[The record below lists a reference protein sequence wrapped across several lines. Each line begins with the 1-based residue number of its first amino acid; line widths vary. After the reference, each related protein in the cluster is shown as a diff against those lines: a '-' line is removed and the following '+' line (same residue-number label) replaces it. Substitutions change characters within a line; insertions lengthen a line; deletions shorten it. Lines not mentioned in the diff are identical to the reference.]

1 MANLL
6 KFFRSTSIPA
16 GALAGAVW
24 FNPANNEI
32 KVYTGTAWEQYS
44 GLVKNVEY
52 STENKTLTIT
62 PFDGAVTS
70 INLDEFVKG
79 YINALDY
86 ADTAVAGEYVSK
98 VTQTDGLIAVTRE
111 KLPVVDVT
119 APDGTT
125 IVNSES
131 KKAELSQVT
140 ATTIKA
146 AVAECSDNKFA
157 TEKAVRSAINALDY
171 NDTAVTGQY
180 VSAVSEVDGVITVTR
195 ANLPTESADVDSL
208 DGKTGVI
215 TTLKGQTA
223 TGAINLEVDEK
234 NQLKA
239 TLVGSFENGA
249 QVNQLVGVKL
259 NGTDLAIAKDKTV
272 NVTAI
277 EGIAKNDKILSKNGN
292 NIQSTLSMSYDSKA
306 KKIYLKGIGSETI
319 SEIDAADFIKD
330 GMVDKASIVW
340 CTVDAEGKHV
350 PHETEVANSVRCLQ
364 IVFNT
369 DAGKEAIHIP
379 LNELTDVYT
388 GAKDEITVSEANV
401 IGLAAKEVK
410 ETRGKALTPAHGGVF
425 DVITDVNYD
434 TKGRISEVVTSQVT
448 LPTVADGTKTG
459 SDDYV
464 SVTVN
469 TTAGAVSSVTVNTDS
484 LTTKLT
490 DIQKE
495 IDDNELVTSAA
506 LNDLNDRL
514 SALKTGVSS
523 ISGDDT
529 DYVNVSAA
537 AADDKGNV
545 ALTVTVDKVEATNK
559 TKYPSTGLATDG
571 YVKEQVAAV
580 AATANTAVQNIAS
593 KESTIQVTRTENS
606 NDVNLELV
614 WAMF

>member
-1 MANLL
+1 MASLL

-32 KVYTGTAWEQYS
+32 KVYNGTAWEQYS

-52 STENKTLTIT
+52 STEKKTLTIT

-86 ADTAVAGEYVSK
+86 TDTAVTGEYVSK
-98 VTQTDGLIAVTRE
+98 VSQTDGLIAVTRE

-140 ATTIKA
+140 AA
-146 AVAECSDNKFA
+146 AINATVEGCSDNKFA
-157 TEKAVRSAINALDY
+157 TEKAVRKAINALDY
-171 NDTAVTGQY
+171 NDTAVAGQY
-180 VSAVSEVDGVITVTR
+180 VSAVSETDGIITVTR
-195 ANLPTESADVDSL
+195 ANLPTESF
-208 DGKTGVI
+208 TGVQVEGVD
-215 TTLKGQTA
+215 LKNVSGKVNWGINYDSTKKEIQVIDRNNA
-223 TGAINLEVDEK
+223 DAIV
-234 NQLKA
+234 
-239 TLVGSFENGA
+239 
-249 QVNQLVGVKL
+249 
-259 NGTDLAIAKDKTV
+259 
-272 NVTAI
+272 
-277 EGIAKNDKILSKNGN
+277 DKI
-292 NIQSTLSMSYDSKA
+292 
-306 KKIYLKGIGSETI
+306 
-319 SEIDAADFIKD
+319 DATAFIKD
-330 GMVDKASIVW
+330 GMVDTASIVW

-401 IGLAAKEVK
+401 IGLADKQVT
-410 ETRGKALTPAHGGVF
+410 ETVGTALTPAHGGSF
-425 DVITDVNYD
+425 NVITDVNYD
-434 TKGRISEVVTSQVT
+434 TKGRISEVVTTQVT

-571 YVKEQVAAV
+571 YVKEQLATV
-580 AATANTAVQNIAS
+580 AATANTAVQNITSENA
-593 KESTIQVTRTENS
+593 TIQVTREENS

-614 WAMF
+614 WTLF

>member
-1 MANLL
+1 M
-6 KFFRSTSIPA
+6 
-16 GALAGAVW
+16 
-24 FNPANNEI
+24 
-32 KVYTGTAWEQYS
+32 
-44 GLVKNVEY
+44 
-52 STENKTLTIT
+52 
-62 PFDGAVTS
+62 
-70 INLDEFVKG
+70 
-79 YINALDY
+79 
-86 ADTAVAGEYVSK
+86 
-98 VTQTDGLIAVTRE
+98 
-111 KLPVVDVT
+111 
-119 APDGTT
+119 
-125 IVNSES
+125 
-131 KKAELSQVT
+131 
-140 ATTIKA
+140 
-146 AVAECSDNKFA
+146 
-157 TEKAVRSAINALDY
+157 
-171 NDTAVTGQY
+171 
-180 VSAVSEVDGVITVTR
+180 
-195 ANLPTESADVDSL
+195 
-208 DGKTGVI
+208 
-215 TTLKGQTA
+215 
-223 TGAINLEVDEK
+223 
-234 NQLKA
+234 
-239 TLVGSFENGA
+239 
-249 QVNQLVGVKL
+249 
-259 NGTDLAIAKDKTV
+259 
-272 NVTAI
+272 
-277 EGIAKNDKILSKNGN
+277 
-292 NIQSTLSMSYDSKA
+292 STLSMSYDSKA

-401 IGLAAKEVK
+401 IGLADKEVK
-410 ETRGKALTPAHGGVF
+410 ETVGTALTPAHGGSF
-425 DVITDVNYD
+425 NVITDVNYD
-434 TKGRISEVVTSQVT
+434 TKGRISEVVTTQVT

-571 YVKEQVAAV
+571 YVKEQVATV

-593 KESTIQVTRTENS
+593 KESTIQVTREENK

-614 WAMF
+614 WALF